1 MKNKKQSEIVV
12 FGDVMLDEYFWGT
25 VDRISPE
32 APIPVLNHCATEHRL
47 GGAANVALN
56 IKYAGASVSIIGC
69 IGNDTAGIHVK
80 NLVESNGIK
89 NNLIIS
95 PNLTT
100 TKTRVMAMGHQLLR
114 IDKEEVCGE
123 DQAAKLLKELTL
135 CISSVKAVVISDYA
149 KGVIRNISNI
159 VDLARE
165 YAIPVIVDPKSID
178 LENYKSCYLITPNLK
193 EFKSFNSYN
202 KQLSIYENALAFAR
216 RFDITWIV
224 VTLGADG
231 ILAVNM
237 DGNQYKLRTE
247 SKDVLDVT
255 GAGDTVLAFLT
266 VGIINGLTV
275 EEALDQANRAA
286 GVSVSR
292 IGTTPVSIQ
301 EIDGIKKSKVYP
313 LSAKSEFNHLLESC
327 RRGGR
332 TIVMT
337 NGCFDILHPGHI
349 DYLEKSKKLGDFLVV
364 AVNSDESVSL
374 LKGKGRPINTFTY
387 RAKMLSSIHVVDAV
401 VEFDES
407 TPEYL
412 INEVAPNILTKGAD
426 YRMKKV
432 AGSESV
438 EKKGGKVVFIDFL
451 EQYST
456 TNFIKRIL
464 DKSLL

>member
-1 MKNKKQSEIVV
+1 
-12 FGDVMLDEYFWGT
+12 MLDEYFWGT
-25 VDRISPE
+25 ADRISPE
-32 APIPVLNHCATEHRL
+32 APIPVVNLGATEHRL

-69 IGNDTAGIHVK
+69 IGDDSAGNRVL
-80 NLVESNGIK
+80 NLIDSNGIQ
-89 NNLIIS
+89 NNLVIGPS
-95 PNLTT
+95 PTT
-100 TKTRVMAMGHQLLR
+100 TKTRVMAMGQQLLR
-114 IDKEEVCGE
+114 IDQEEVCGE
-123 DQAAKLLKELTL
+123 DQAVQLLKELTL
-135 CISSVKAVVISDYA
+135 CISSAKAVVISDYA
-149 KGVIRNISNI
+149 KGVVRNISNI
-159 VDLARE
+159 VNLARE

-178 LENYKSCYLITPNLK
+178 LENYKSCYLVTPNLK

-202 KQLSIYENALAFAR
+202 SQLSIYENARVFAR
-216 RFDITWIV
+216 RFDISWIV

-231 ILAVNM
+231 LMAVNK
-237 DGNQYKLRTE
+237 DGTQYKLRTE

-266 VGIINGLTV
+266 VGIINGLTI

-292 IGTTPVSIQ
+292 LGTSPVSFQ
-301 EIDGIKKSKVYP
+301 EIDRMRKRKVYS
-313 LSAKSEFNHLLESC
+313 LIEKSEFNHLLESY
-327 RRGGR
+327 RRGGG

-349 DYLEKSKKLGDFLVV
+349 NYLEKSKKLGDFLVV
-364 AVNSDESVSL
+364 AINSDESVSL
-374 LKGKGRPINTFTY
+374 LKGKSRPVNSFSY

-401 VEFDES
+401 VEFNEC
-407 TPEYL
+407 TPENI

-432 AGSESV
+432 VGSESV
-438 EKKGGKVVFIDFL
+438 EKNGGKVVLIDLL

-456 TNFIKRIL
+456 TSTIKRIL

>member
-1 MKNKKQSEIVV
+1 MKSNKPSEIIV
-12 FGDVMLDEYFWGT
+12 FGDVMLDEYFWGA

-32 APIPVLNHCATEHRL
+32 APIPVVNLRATEHRL

-56 IKYAGASVSIIGC
+56 IKYAGASVSIIGYV
-69 IGNDTAGIHVK
+69 GNDAAGNRVK
-80 NLVESNGIK
+80 NLVDSNGIQ
-89 NNLIIS
+89 NNLVIG
-95 PNLTT
+95 PNPTT
-100 TKTRVMAMGHQLLR
+100 TKTRVMAMGQQLLR
-114 IDKEEVCGE
+114 IDQEEVCGE
-123 DQAAKLLKELTL
+123 DQAAQLLKKLTL
-135 CISSVKAVVISDYA
+135 CISSAKAVVISDYA
-149 KGVIRNISNI
+149 KGVVRNISNI
-159 VDLARE
+159 VNLARE
-165 YAIPVIVDPKSID
+165 HAIPVIVDPKSID
-178 LENYKSCYLITPNLK
+178 LENYRSCFLITPNLK

-202 KQLSIYENALAFAR
+202 NQLSIYENALAFAR

-231 ILAVNM
+231 LLAVNM
-237 DGNQYKLRTE
+237 DGNQCELRTE

-266 VGIINGLTV
+266 VGIINGLTI

-292 IGTTPVSIQ
+292 LGTTPVSLQ
-301 EIDGIKKSKVYP
+301 EIDGMKKSKVYP
-313 LSAKSEFNHLLESC
+313 LIAKSEFNHLLESY

-364 AVNSDESVSL
+364 AINSDESVSL
-374 LKGKGRPINTFTY
+374 LKGKSRPVNSFSY
-387 RAKMLSSIHVVDAV
+387 RAKMLSAIRVVDAV

-407 TPEYL
+407 TPENI
-412 INEVAPNILTKGAD
+412 INEVMPNILTKGAD

-432 AGSESV
+432 VGSESV
-438 EKKGGKVVFIDFL
+438 EKKGGKVVLIDLL

-456 TNFIKRIL
+456 TNTIKRIL
-464 DKSLL
+464 DKNLL